1 LQSEFENLN
10 DFNASTTGCARYPMR
25 KALAPVLSSLVAALL
40 LAPPARPQAADW
52 QKAWDETLAAARKEG
67 KVVVVGSPHPEMRN
81 EIVPRFTSRFG
92 IAVDFIAGRSV
103 EAVERVRIER
113 SSGIFAVDAFM
124 VGASTNLNMLYADK
138 MIDPLPPLLIL
149 PEVTDGAKWKPG
161 RPPFIDPEGRY
172 ILRPFSTIDS
182 LAFINTDRV
191 KPEEIRSVDDL
202 LNPKWKGKISTEDPT
217 LDSGSGGNKA
227 VNFYSQLGPEFVR
240 KLYADQKPA
249 ISRSRRQFADWLA
262 RGTYPICLTCRI
274 DDTRPLQQSGYKIL
288 AIYELSG
295 VRSRVNS
302 TPFTLSV
309 AGKAPHP
316 NAMRVFVNWLAG
328 REAVEIYSRGDDVAT
343 LRTDVDESFL
353 DPAAVPRP
361 GVTYPDDADPAW
373 RSGEKLEIGRKIR
386 ALLKN

>member
-1 LQSEFENLN
+1 MKIVLAVLMLFGL
-10 DFNASTTGCARYPMR
+10 ASLAR
-25 KALAPVLSSLVAALL
+25 AQAP
-40 LAPPARPQAADW
+40 DW
-52 QKAWDETLAAARKEG
+52 RRAWEETIAAAKREG

-81 EIVPRFTSRFG
+81 EIIPKFSARFG
-92 IAVDFIAGRSV
+92 ISVDFVTGKSA
-103 EAVERVRIER
+103 EAVERVHIER

-124 VGASTNLNMLYADK
+124 VGASTSLNVLYADK
-138 MIDPLPPLLIL
+138 MIDPLLPLLIL
-149 PEVTDGAKWKPG
+149 PEVADGVKWKPG

-182 LAFINTDRV
+182 LVFINTDRV
-191 KPEEIRSVDDL
+191 RPEEMRSVDDL
-202 LNPKWKGKISTEDPT
+202 LNPKWKGRISTEDPA

-227 VNFYSQLGPEFVR
+227 ANFYTQLGPEFVR
-240 KLYADQKPA
+240 TLYVDQKPV
-249 ISRSRRQFADWLA
+249 ISRNRRQFADWLA

-302 TPFTLSV
+302 TPFTLTI
-309 AGKAPHP
+309 ANKAPHP

-361 GVTYPDDADPAW
+361 GVAYPDDADPVW
-373 RSGEKLEIGRKIR
+373 RSGEKLEIGKKIR
-386 ALLKN
+386 ALLKSQ